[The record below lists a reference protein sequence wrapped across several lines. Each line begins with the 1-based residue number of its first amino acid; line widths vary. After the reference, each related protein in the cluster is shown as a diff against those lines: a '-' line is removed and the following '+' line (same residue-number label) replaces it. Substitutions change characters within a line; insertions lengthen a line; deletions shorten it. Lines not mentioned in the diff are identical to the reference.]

1 MAQKKAEEPKEV
13 EKPKAPEPA
22 PAPKPAVVEAPTND
36 LEQRKK
42 ELIAKINAMSSVD
55 QLANVIPAPA
65 APSGE
70 EMKVKEQKV
79 VMEKKENVGAV
90 QLQIE
95 VSSDLVQTKDEKHE
109 DPVKI
114 VTKDDK
120 EGKNTPAKKEAEKKP
135 AEKPKAA
142 NKAEKKAEAAK
153 VESKPAEQKTNS
165 TEQKPKSIEEQIAEV
180 QDELESK
187 PQAPS
192 SDEGGFIGIHL
203 KKLEQAQK
211 DAAEERKR
219 QADREA
225 RKSRSETLTEDEDEE
240 APAKKKGILERAEEK
255 LQLMQKQEDK
265 GLVEH
270 AVKDPKYKREMKQI
284 ADIHGVP
291 GIAHAADDETQ
302 EAVYQAL
309 ME

>member
-1 MAQKKAEEPKEV
+1 
-13 EKPKAPEPA
+13 
-22 PAPKPAVVEAPTND
+22 
-36 LEQRKK
+36 
-42 ELIAKINAMSSVD
+42 MSSVD

-153 VESKPAEQKTNS
+153 VESKPAEQK
-165 TEQKPKSIEEQIAEV
+165 PKSTEEQIAEV

-192 SDEGGFIGIHL
+192 SGEGGFI
-203 KKLEQAQK
+203 
-211 DAAEERKR
+211 
-219 QADREA
+219 
-225 RKSRSETLTEDEDEE
+225 
-240 APAKKKGILERAEEK
+240 
-255 LQLMQKQEDK
+255 
-265 GLVEH
+265 
-270 AVKDPKYKREMKQI
+270 
-284 ADIHGVP
+284 
-291 GIAHAADDETQ
+291 
-302 EAVYQAL
+302 
-309 ME
+309 